1 MNNPFKKYMIQ
12 IFSPIALLALTSLNY
27 SCSRPTS
34 STGNI
39 ISTNQEEK
47 STPDRKF
54 YLNSKND
61 TIKVIQKTDAEWR
74 SILSPQEYSVLREKG
89 TERAFTGD
97 LTDMKKEGIY
107 TCRGC
112 GLPLFHSKH
121 KYNSGSGWPSFFD
134 LFDKSSIV
142 TDTDYDIGYARTE
155 LMCAR
160 CGGHLGHVFED
171 GPQPTGLRYCINSVS
186 LDFIEEKR

>member
-1 MNNPFKKYMIQ
+1 MQNLSFLIV
-12 IFSPIALLALTSLNY
+12 LALVAF
-27 SCSRPTS
+27 SCNRPAAS
-34 STGNI
+34 SGAAIPQTQDKQTIPSFGY
-39 ISTNQEEK
+39 
-47 STPDRKF
+47 
-54 YLNSKND
+54 YLNSKRD
-61 TIKVIQKTDAEWR
+61 TIRFIQKTEVEWKTK
-74 SILSPQEYSVLREKG
+74 LSPQEYYVLREKG

-97 LTDMKKEGIY
+97 LTDLKKDGLY

-134 LFDKSSIV
+134 VFDKTSIA
-142 TDTDYDIGYARTE
+142 TDTDYDLGYARTE

-160 CGGHLGHVFED
+160 CGGHLGHVFDD

-186 LDFIEEKR
+186 LDFIEEKN